1 MTVTGNSNPS
11 RMKKFTLLFFGLF
24 FIGFGIKLFHIHYN
38 AVIMLIGLGGILVT
52 SLVALSRAEERT
64 NGLLHLT
71 LFTCLL
77 LLFLAIKFLPFG
89 SPVLIAASVLTVIVV
104 AAQFKEHSFTRF
116 IPLLACLA
124 LAVSFH
130 FMRTDRRYFILNV
143 NWNYEIDEDFLT
155 LDKYSWFLY
164 ANGEAEK
171 ALQVSDRALEM
182 AQKTSQQDP
191 IDFVR
196 QHNEAIRLR
205 SWEHYRLEHTAH

>member
-1 MTVTGNSNPS
+1 
-11 RMKKFTLLFFGLF
+11 MKKFTLLFFGLF

-52 SLVALSRAEERT
+52 SLVALSRAEERK
-64 NGLLHLT
+64 NGLLHL
-71 LFTCLL
+71 
-77 LLFLAIKFLPFG
+77 
-89 SPVLIAASVLTVIVV
+89 
-104 AAQFKEHSFTRF
+104 
-116 IPLLACLA
+116 A
-124 LAVSFH
+124 L
-130 FMRTDRRYFILNV
+130 N
-143 NWNYEIDEDFLT
+143 EIDEDFLT